1 MTSKAGI
8 ITVFDNV
15 TPTSVV
21 IQETPLIVNIM
32 GNPGPQ
38 GPSGAGGIYYRHDQS
53 VASDT
58 WTINH
63 NLGTEPNISA
73 FSVGG
78 REMIGEILHSSINT
92 TLIYFDSPITGY
104 VICS

>member
-8 ITVFDNV
+8 INVFDNV
-15 TPTSVV
+15 TPTSV
-21 IQETPLIVNIM
+21 IIHETPLIVNVM

-38 GPSGAGGIYYRHDQS
+38 GSPGTGGIYYRHNQT

-63 NLGTEPNISA
+63 NLGTEPNMSI

-78 REMIGEILHSSINT
+78 REMIGEVLHSSTNT
-92 TLIYFDSPITGY
+92 TLIYFDSPIAGY
-104 VICS
+104 AICS

>member
-8 ITVFDNV
+8 INVFDNV

-21 IQETPLIVNIM
+21 IQETPLILNVM

-38 GPSGAGGIYYRHDQS
+38 GPSGAGGIYYRHNQA
-53 VASDT
+53 VALDT

-63 NLGTEPNISA
+63 NLGTEPNISV

-78 REMIGEILHSSINT
+78 REMIGEILHVSINIT
-92 TLIYFDSPITGY
+92 QVYFDAPVAGY
-104 VICS
+104 AICS